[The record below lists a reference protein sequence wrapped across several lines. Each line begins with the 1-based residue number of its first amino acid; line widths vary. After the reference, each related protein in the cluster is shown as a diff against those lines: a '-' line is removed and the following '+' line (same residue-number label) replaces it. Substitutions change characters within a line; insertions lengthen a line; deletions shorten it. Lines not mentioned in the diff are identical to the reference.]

1 MATWPDFLII
11 SFKTKEF
18 STFLPTQSRSFI
30 RNKPSCCPS
39 LHYVKENSNR
49 ENLESLTANGKH
61 QIQVEN
67 SQNWKMSRYKLCKL
81 ILIDKTGEKLT
92 CCRRWDKR
100 EVAGGKTKKGR
111 GGNQPLRCRFFFLL
125 TFLCVSP
132 YQFGFLGNCPPT
144 PPLSQHFA
152 PSKK

>member
-81 ILIDKTGEKLT
+81 ILIDKTGVKLT

-111 GGNQPLRCRFFFLL
+111 GGNQPLRCRFFLPAHFS
-125 TFLCVSP
+125 LC
-132 YQFGFLGNCPPT
+132 Q
-144 PPLSQHFA
+144 PLSIWVSRKL
-152 PSKK
+152 PTYPCPKPTLCPK

>member
-11 SFKTKEF
+11 SFKIKEF

-30 RNKPSCCPS
+30 SNNASYCPS
-39 LHYVKENSNR
+39 LRYAKENSNR

-81 ILIDKTGEKLT
+81 ILIDKLT

-100 EVAGGKTKKGR
+100 AVVGKKRKKGR
-111 GGNQPLRCRFFFLL
+111 GGNLPLLCRFFSCSLF
-125 TFLCVSP
+125 FVSP
-132 YQFGFLGNCPPT
+132 PINLGSWGNWPPT

-152 PSKK
+152 

>member
-81 ILIDKTGEKLT
+81 ILIDKTGVKPT

-111 GGNQPLRCRFFFLL
+111 GGNQPLRCHFFFPAH
-125 TFLCVSP
+125 FSLC
-132 YQFGFLGNCPPT
+132 Q
-144 PPLSQHFA
+144 PLSIWVSRKLPTY
-152 PSKK
+152 PSPKPTFCPK

>member
-11 SFKTKEF
+11 SFKIKEF

-30 RNKPSCCPS
+30 SNNASYCPS
-39 LHYVKENSNR
+39 LRYAKENSNR

-67 SQNWKMSRYKLCKL
+67 SQNWKMSRHKLCTL
-81 ILIDKTGEKLT
+81 ILIDKTGVKLT

-100 EVAGGKTKKGR
+100 GVVEKKAEKR
-111 GGNQPLRCRFFFLL
+111 KRRKPTPTLSFFLFLL
-125 TFLCVSP
+125 TFLCVTS
-132 YQFGFLGNCPPT
+132 YQFRFLGKLTTYPSPKPTFCP
-144 PPLSQHFA
+144 
-152 PSKK
+152 K

>member
-39 LHYVKENSNR
+39 LHYVKENLNR

-81 ILIDKTGEKLT
+81 ILIDKTGVKLT

-100 EVAGGKTKKGR
+100 EVARGKTKKGR
-111 GGNQPLRCRFFFLL
+111 GGNQPLRCRFFFPAH
-125 TFLCVSP
+125 FSLC
-132 YQFGFLGNCPPT
+132 Q
-144 PPLSQHFA
+144 PLSIWVSRKLPTY
-152 PSKK
+152 PSPKPTFCPK

>member
-1 MATWPDFLII
+1 MATWPDFVII

-18 STFLPTQSRSFI
+18 SRFLPTQSRSFI
-30 RNKPSCCPS
+30 SNNASCCPF
-39 LHYVKENSNR
+39 LRYVKENSNR

-81 ILIDKTGEKLT
+81 ILIDKTGVKLT

-111 GGNQPLRCRFFFLL
+111 GGNQPLRCRFFFPAH
-125 TFLCVSP
+125 FSLC
-132 YQFGFLGNCPPT
+132 Q
-144 PPLSQHFA
+144 PLSIWVSRKLPTY
-152 PSKK
+152 PSPKPTFCPK